1 MERLSPP
8 EFERL
13 RPLVPHPH
21 AAGHMA
27 FVHSVIDGTM
37 AGVAFA
43 DRADA
48 PRSAIVCNEGGF
60 WHAIGEPKA
69 QLAREAAGELPGL
82 VRYPGTA
89 VWAST
94 PAWDAALGEVFAV
107 RRERLEFMAPEGF
120 PARRA
125 LPERFHVVPIDAAIA
140 AKFEG
145 AVDPWVVAVWGGPEG
160 FAERAF
166 GFAVMD
172 GDRLASFCCPCA
184 VGGPEGLIEAEVEVG
199 TSDAY
204 RRMGLARAASIEYF
218 EECQRRGLVPSWT
231 CAADNSASHRLAL
244 SLGFRLARSVGG
256 YAIEREMERDRDGKW
271 RITAGDEA

>member
-1 MERLSPP
+1 MEQLSPS

-37 AGVAFA
+37 PGTAFA
-43 DRADA
+43 DRADN

-60 WHAIGEPKA
+60 WHAVGEPDA
-69 QLAREAAGELPGL
+69 AFARDVAGELPAL

-94 PAWDAALGEVFAV
+94 PGWDAALGEVFAL
-107 RRERLEFMAPEGF
+107 RRERLEYTTPEQFAP
-120 PARRA
+120 RRA
-125 LPERFHVVPIDAAIA
+125 LPRGYRIAPIDAAIA
-140 AKFEG
+140 GKFDG
-145 AVDPWVVAVWGGPEG
+145 AVDPWVVKIWGGPER

-172 GDRLASFCCPCA
+172 GERLTSFCCPCA
-184 VGGPEGLIEAEVEVG
+184 IGGPVGLVEAEVEVG
-199 TSDAY
+199 TNDAY
-204 RRMGLARAASIEYF
+204 RRMGLARAASIDYF
-218 EECQRRGLVPSWT
+218 EECQRRGLRPSWT
-231 CAADNSASHRLAL
+231 CGADNIASHHLAI
-244 SLGFRLARSVGG
+244 SLGFRLARSVAG
-256 YAIEREMERDRDGKW
+256 YAIESEMERDGDGKW
-271 RITAGDEA
+271 RIAATGGE